1 MSEQAAP
8 VKFRRVLRLQD
19 LILYGIIIIQP
30 TAPMPVFGVVSQ
42 VARGHV
48 VTVILI
54 AMVAM
59 LFTAISYGR
68 MARAYPSAGSAY
80 TYVTNELHPGL
91 GYLTGWSITMD
102 YLLNPII
109 CTIWCSKAAG
119 NFLPMVP
126 YPVFVVA
133 FALLFTMLNLR
144 GVETSARVN
153 RTMAFGMGAVVLL
166 FFGYTIHYL
175 MLHAGE
181 LTPAS
186 FLLPFYNPKTFSWPL
201 VSTGTAIAVL
211 TYIGFDG
218 VSTLS
223 EEVENPQRNIL
234 LATVL
239 TCVITGVLAS
249 LEVYAGQMIWP
260 DYQHYP
266 DVDTAFVHIA
276 GRAGG
281 VVLFSIVNLT
291 LLVANVGSGFGSQ
304 LGAARLL
311 FGMGRDNAIP
321 KRFFGYLDPKS
332 RIPRNNVLFSG
343 ALALIG
349 ALVLSYGLGAELLN
363 FGAFIAFMG
372 VNASAFVHYCVRRKQ
387 WSWGDWVPPVLGF
400 VVCCYIWLSLSSP
413 AKIAGATWLAI
424 GLLYG
429 AARGRLRRSETS
441 SIESPS
447 A

>member
-1 MSEQAAP
+1 MSDQAAP
-8 VKFRRVLRLQD
+8 LNFRRVLRLQD

-126 YPVFVVA
+126 YPLFVVG

-153 RTMAFGMGAVVLL
+153 RWMAIGMGAVVVL
-166 FFGYTIHYL
+166 FFGYTIRYL
-175 MLHAGE
+175 LLHAAQF
-181 LTPAS
+181 TPAS
-186 FLLPFYNPKTFSWPL
+186 FLVPFYNPKAFSWPA

-218 VSTLS
+218 VTTLS
-223 EEVENPQRNIL
+223 EEVENPHRNVL

-239 TCVITGVLAS
+239 TCVITGILAS
-249 LEVYAGQMIWP
+249 LEVYAGQLIWP

-281 VVLFSIVNLT
+281 ALLFVIINLT

-321 KRFFGYLDPKS
+321 KRFFGTLDPKT

-349 ALVLSYGLGAELLN
+349 ALVLSYALGAELLN

-372 VNASAFVHYCVRRKQ
+372 VNASAFVHYCVRRKH
-387 WSWGDWVPPVLGF
+387 WSWGDWVPPVIGF
-400 VVCCYIWLSLSSP
+400 VVCFYIWLSLSMP
-413 AKIAGATWLAI
+413 AKIAGTSWLLI
-424 GLLYG
+424 GLAYG
-429 AARGRLRRSETS
+429 ALRGRLRRSPVS
-441 SIESPS
+441 AIESPS

>member
-8 VKFRRVLRLQD
+8 LKFRRVLRLQD

-30 TAPMPVFGVVSQ
+30 TAPMPIFGVASQ

-126 YPVFVVA
+126 YPLFVVA
-133 FALLFTMLNLR
+133 FALFFTMLNLR

-153 RTMAFGMGAVVLL
+153 RIMAFGMGAVVLL

-175 MLHAGE
+175 MHAAD
-181 LTPAS
+181 LTSSS
-186 FLLPFYNPKTFSWPL
+186 FLLPFYNPKTFSWTA
-201 VSTGTAIAVL
+201 VSSGTAIAVL

-234 LATVL
+234 RATVL
-239 TCVITGVLAS
+239 VCVITGILAS
-249 LEVYAGQMIWP
+249 LEVYAGQLIWP
-260 DYQHYP
+260 DYRHYP

-281 VVLFSIVNLT
+281 VILFSIVNLT
-291 LLVANVGSGFGSQ
+291 LLIANVGSGFGSQ

-321 KRFFGYLDPKS
+321 KRFFGVLDPKT
-332 RIPRNNVLFSG
+332 RVPRNNVLFSG

-372 VNASAFVHYCVRRKQ
+372 VNASSFVHYCVRRKQ

-400 VVCCYIWLSLSSP
+400 LVCFYIWLSLSWP
-413 AKIAGATWLAI
+413 AKIAGGTWLLI

-429 AARGRLRRSETS
+429 AVRGKLRRSETS
-441 SIESPS
+441 IIESPS